1 MCCSLLTSD
10 GLRRKKV
17 LTSQL
22 PEFDAELLHF
32 DKMILSMMNQMTN
45 HNLHKLH
52 IIIHVLVRF
61 CNLYFITRPNSK
73 S

>member
-32 DKMILSMMNQMTN
+32 DEMILSMMNQMT
-45 HNLHKLH
+45 
-52 IIIHVLVRF
+52 
-61 CNLYFITRPNSK
+61 
-73 S
+73 

>member
-22 PEFDAELLHF
+22 PEFDAESLHF
-32 DKMILSMMNQMTN
+32 DKMILSMMNQMT
-45 HNLHKLH
+45 
-52 IIIHVLVRF
+52 
-61 CNLYFITRPNSK
+61 
-73 S
+73 

>member
-32 DKMILSMMNQMTN
+32 DEMILSMMNQMTN

-52 IIIHVLVRF
+52 IINSIL
-61 CNLYFITRPNSK
+61 LYTCQFVFATCIS
-73 S
+73 